1 MKYTA
6 AKITLK
12 LIFLSLLSLATTAI
26 AAPQFSVGE
35 HQYAGDHLIIHWQNQ
50 TMSTANLPLSL
61 PNGAKL
67 TYGQALMLGDFY
79 GVADQPISFGTTEA
93 DREARFLSAYATFS
107 EKPTVIA
114 ELNSILAAVSLENKL
129 IVQAYQFGQPSSD
142 IYKVIGDD
150 MTIRYNC
157 LTGGGCSASTWWTKP
172 GRYIQLAVNNFD
184 HFGNNAILA
193 YVAGHQ
199 AALKEA
205 LIARETHDL
214 SKLQNAYAMNAFACH
229 FISDLFSSGHLR
241 TPRIAL
247 AKLVKP
253 GLASFLLVKYMH
265 DEDDTLGL
273 EVENLA
279 GAHWKAYGDHYYLEA
294 KNDVSSEILNQALQT
309 SLDEVQ
315 AAYDH
320 GILPNN
326 DSLSLLIPRLA
337 SPADTYPMFNYD
349 AHSNTLTRRKSLNDV
364 HSAETTTHWTG
375 IGTLLTLK
383 SSYHLSKA
391 EEAALETS
399 MGK

>member
-1 MKYTA
+1 MKSTA
-6 AKITLK
+6 QKITLK
-12 LIFLSLLSLATTAI
+12 LIFLFFLSLMSTAM

-35 HQYAGDHLIIHWQNQ
+35 HQYAGDHLTIHWQNQ
-50 TMSTANLPLSL
+50 TMSTGNLPLSL

-79 GVADQPISFGTTEA
+79 GVADEPISFGDTEA
-93 DREARFLSAYATFS
+93 DRETRFLNAYATFS
-107 EKPTVIA
+107 EEPTVIT
-114 ELNSILAAVSLENKL
+114 ELNNILAAVNLENKL
-129 IVQAYQFGQPSSD
+129 IVQAYQFGQPSSQ
-142 IYKVIGDD
+142 IYNIIGDN

-157 LTGGGCSASTWWTKP
+157 LTGGGCNASTWWLKP
-172 GRYIQLAVNNFD
+172 GRYIKLAVNNFD
-184 HFGNNAILA
+184 HFGNNAVLA

-205 LIARETHDL
+205 LAARQNHDL

-229 FISDLFSSGHLR
+229 FISDLFSSGHIR
-241 TPRIAL
+241 TPRVAL

-253 GLASFLLVKYMH
+253 SLASFLLVKYMH
-265 DEDDTLGL
+265 DEDDALGV

-294 KNDVSSEILNQALQT
+294 KNDVSSEILNQALQV

-320 GILPNN
+320 GVLPSG
-326 DSLSLLIPRLA
+326 DSVSQLIPRLA
-337 SPADTYPMFNYD
+337 TPSDTYPMFNFD
-349 AHSNTLTRRKSLNDV
+349 VKSNTLTRRKSLNDV
-364 HSAETTTHWTG
+364 HSAETTTHWSG
-375 IGTLLTLK
+375 IGTLLALK

-391 EEAALETS
+391 EESTLEAS
-399 MGK
+399 KIF